1 MMLFS
6 AGLPTV
12 RNVPLI
18 GDVNNGR
25 GYACRGRGGGRG
37 GKAYGNSIYSL
48 LNSAVNQTPQKN
60 IVYSKYKC
68 ALLFSRS
75 VVSESLG
82 LHGLQHTRL
91 PCPSL
96 SPRVCSNSCSLSL

>member
-48 LNSAVNQTPQKN
+48 LNSAVDLK
-60 IVYSKYKC
+60 
-68 ALLFSRS
+68 LLKKI
-75 VVSESLG
+75 
-82 LHGLQHTRL
+82 
-91 PCPSL
+91 
-96 SPRVCSNSCSLSL
+96 